1 MPRPLIHVACGVLVQ
16 PDGRLLIAQRPEGKI
31 AAGKWEF
38 PGGKIEPGETGLDA
52 LRRELHE
59 ELGIS
64 VTAAEPLLRFCH
76 DYSDRSV
83 VLDTWRVTAWDGAL
97 QSREQQAFAWQ
108 TPAEAAALDTLPTV
122 RPILRVLGL
131 PAQYV
136 FTPPTMSPQQL
147 AARLRTLPPGAL
159 LRLRLPALA
168 DADYAEAAQRLL
180 PLCRQAGLRLLLDR
194 SPALVEGLGAAGW
207 HARASALRAHA
218 TRPLAERYLI
228 AASVHDAEELDLAER
243 LGANLAVL
251 APVLPTATHPG
262 QPGLGW
268 PAFAALRAQRP
279 LAVFALGGVGP
290 EDLPEALAR
299 GAQGVAGIS
308 AWWSPRGVAQ

>member
-16 PDGRLLIAQRPEGKI
+16 PDGRLLIAQRPEGKV

-38 PGGKIEPGETGLDA
+38 PGGKIEAGETGLDA

-59 ELGIS
+59 ELGIE
-64 VTAAEPLLRFCH
+64 VTAAEPLLRFRH

-83 VLDTWRVTAWDGAL
+83 VLDTWRVTAWQGEP
-97 QSREQQAFAWQ
+97 QSREQQDFRWQ
-108 TPAEAAALDTLPTV
+108 RPDAAATLDVLPTV

-136 FTPPTMSPQQL
+136 FTPPARPL
-147 AARLRTLPPGAL
+147 AELEARLPRLPKGAL
-159 LRLRLPALA
+159 LRLRLPTLD
-168 DADYAEAAQRLL
+168 DAAYAEAAQRLL
-180 PLCRQAGLRLLLDR
+180 PACREAGLRLMLDR
-194 SPALVEGLGAAGW
+194 SATMVEALGAAGW
-207 HARASALRAHA
+207 HAPASVLRDHGA
-218 TRPLAERYLI
+218 RPLGEQHLV
-228 AASVHDAEELDLAER
+228 AASVHDAAELALAER

-251 APVLPTATHPG
+251 SPVLPTATHPG
-262 QPGLGW
+262 QAGLGW

-290 EDLPEALAR
+290 DDLGVAR
-299 GAQGVAGIS
+299 ANGAQGVAGIS
-308 AWWSPRGVAQ
+308 AWWGRSS